1 MDKKNFIER
10 FYRNERIIFL
20 SDGVFA
26 IVLTLLVLELK
37 VPEFHEKISNETLWQ
52 SIKQMQPQFL
62 SFLLSFMFIS
72 TLWFTHDQLFRLF
85 DKVDNTLLWLNN
97 LLLLMICF
105 IPYPTALLGRYPDN
119 GVGVTILGSIWVI
132 TPLLVYFMA
141 RRAYYKKYLHDS
153 VDIERFKKVMN
164 ITVMFAPISAIPL
177 LFSWNY
183 PHVAFIFYLV
193 RVILAIF
200 LGFMIKVKQ

>member
-1 MDKKNFIER
+1 
-10 FYRNERIIFL
+10 
-20 SDGVFA
+20 
-26 IVLTLLVLELK
+26 
-37 VPEFHEKISNETLWQ
+37 
-52 SIKQMQPQFL
+52 
-62 SFLLSFMFIS
+62 MFIS

-97 LLLLMICF
+97 LLLLIICF
-105 IPYPTALLGRYPDN
+105 MPYPTALLGRYPEN
-119 GVGVTILGSIWVI
+119 GVGITILGSIWVI
-132 TPLLVYFMA
+132 TPLLVYLMA

-164 ITVMFAPISAIPL
+164 ITLMLAPISAIPL

-183 PHVAFIFYLV
+183 PKVAFIYYIV

-200 LGFMIKVKQ
+200 LAFMVKMKK